1 MSFFLHFKV
10 GIFSVPVDLTVSDC
24 FSVFNLVWDVNCP
37 SNNLSDAATEGD
49 PDYTTPHAN
58 AKSSCLMAAAQSFVL
73 LQFTFNIRKSNSLLR
88 QTHILPVFILSMF
101 KSYCFS

>member
-10 GIFSVPVDLTVSDC
+10 GIFSVPVDLTASDC

-88 QTHILPVFILSMF
+88 QAHILPVFILSMF